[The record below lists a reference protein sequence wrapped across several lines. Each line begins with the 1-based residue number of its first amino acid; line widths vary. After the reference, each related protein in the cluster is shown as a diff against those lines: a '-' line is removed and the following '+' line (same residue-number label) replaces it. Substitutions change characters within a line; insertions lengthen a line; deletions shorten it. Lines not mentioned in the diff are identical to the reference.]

1 MGKLKTLKASTLIE
15 VIVAMVILLI
25 IYSMVII
32 TFLNFSG
39 ENNISNKSRALIL
52 LENVSNTTK
61 STFCFIDKEFSF
73 ENIDVKQTILPYK
86 GNDNLR
92 TLKLEAISN
101 SGKTIL
107 SKNEIIAIPG
117 AYANK

>member
-1 MGKLKTLKASTLIE
+1 MGKLTMLKASTLIE
-15 VIVAMVILLI
+15 VIIAMVILLI

-39 ENNISNKSRALIL
+39 ENNISNKTRAMLL

-61 STFCFIDKEFSF
+61 STLSFIDKEFSF
-73 ENIDVKQTILPYK
+73 GNIDVRQTILPYK
-86 GNDNLR
+86 GNDDLR
-92 TLKLEAISN
+92 ILKLEVISN

-107 SKNEIIAIPG
+107 SKNEIISIPDV
-117 AYANK
+117 YAN